1 MMAIGMA
8 LKSTAQRVTSLDG
21 ICLVRETV
29 AFLASRDLS
38 LLRSYIWKFME
49 ATEREEIAMARLKDA
64 CVHAMHAIVVRAL
77 HPTEGSQSDLVD
89 LSLMR
94 RIVEEAFG
102 KDSWQSPLFTRLIK
116 ETFPPR
122 PLLGRYP
129 RGLLWR
135 TVAEILWSPDRWGPN
150 ENWSGNA
157 NVQGTGENAWLTT
170 SKDFESFVK
179 NEEIP
184 SNVSFW
190 LYYLMMTTRNT
201 LDNKGLHNNR

>member
-1 MMAIGMA
+1 MLPVLTGDPKKRDELAEKI
-8 LKSTAQRVTSLDG
+8 KSCERELEWSNDG
-21 ICLVRETV
+21 YIIEIDSAGVSSDEICPVRETV
-29 AFLASRDLS
+29 VFLASRDLS
-38 LLRSYIWKFME
+38 LLRSYIWKFIE

-102 KDSWQSPLFTRLIK
+102 KDSWQSPLFTKLTK

-135 TVAEILWSPDRWGPN
+135 TVAEILWSFDRWGPN
-150 ENWSGNA
+150 
-157 NVQGTGENAWLTT
+157 
-170 SKDFESFVK
+170 
-179 NEEIP
+179 
-184 SNVSFW
+184 
-190 LYYLMMTTRNT
+190 
-201 LDNKGLHNNR
+201 